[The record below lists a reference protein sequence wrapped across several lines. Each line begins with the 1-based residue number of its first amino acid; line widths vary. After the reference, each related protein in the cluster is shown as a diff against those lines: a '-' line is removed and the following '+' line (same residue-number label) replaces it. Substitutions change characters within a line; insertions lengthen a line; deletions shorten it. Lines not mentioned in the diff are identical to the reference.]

1 MKMSRVRFV
10 RQVKAFAPAEFDGVS
25 AIGIM
30 FIRGLYGIKEPRDA
44 VIAKLQVCGLDEK
57 QLVEKRDASAF
68 LDALQ
73 QFEEDGF
80 LRKTENRYD
89 SITYQIVGEALNA
102 ATEEAGLPRL
112 SFTDKAV
119 VRYYKPNRGPKAGT
133 VESDTPGVADTIQAL
148 MELEKDIVRTSDIGS
163 CLNRIM
169 SKHGDNLSVSRNGNA
184 YFLPMNPGQREMAEN
199 MQRFIHMLSGSNSCM
214 LLPVAGAKA
223 ENKKSIFAALNEEV
237 ECILRG
243 IDTNMAEIIRLIQ
256 TPDTKRPE
264 SRIANLFDKI
274 REDTERVNAYCDLLG
289 MQKETL
295 TDKLATKKAALIAAA
310 SI

>member
-1 MKMSRVRFV
+1 MSKIRFA
-10 RQVKAFAPAEFDGVS
+10 RQIQKFQAAEFDGVN

-30 FIRGLYGIKEPRDA
+30 LLRGLYGIKEPRDA
-44 VIAKLQVCGLDEK
+44 VIAKMQVCGLDEK

-73 QFEEDGF
+73 QFEDDGF
-80 LRKTENRYD
+80 LRKTENRYE

-112 SFTDKAV
+112 TFSDKAV
-119 VRYYKPNRGPKAGT
+119 VRYYKPGRGPKASS

-148 MELEKDIVRTSDIGS
+148 MEMEKDIVRTSDVAGA
-163 CLNRIM
+163 LNRILR
-169 SKHGDNLSVSRNGNA
+169 KQGDCLSTSRNGNA
-184 YFLPMNPGQREMAEN
+184 YFLPMNPQQRELAEK

-214 LLPVAGAKA
+214 LLPVAGSKA
-223 ENKKSIFAALNEEV
+223 ENKTSIFAALNEEV
-237 ECILRG
+237 DGVLKSIESNMQEIVKIL
-243 IDTNMAEIIRLIQ
+243 A
-256 TPDTKRPE
+256 TPDADRPE
-264 SRIANLFDKI
+264 GRINNLFSRIH
-274 REDTERVNAYCDLLG
+274 EDTMRVDAYCDLLG

-295 TDKLATKKAALIAAA
+295 TQKLADKKAALIAAA